1 MAIGRVLSLFTEN
14 PKRLILGSTLTS
26 FPNVPVLYAYKG
38 FGSAFRCFLG
48 EVLRLLV
55 DAKIN
60 LMVDSVP

>member
-1 MAIGRVLSLFTEN
+1 MLFPVLPRAF
-14 PKRLILGSTLTS
+14 ILGSTLTS
-26 FPNVPVLYAYKG
+26 SPNVPVLYAYKG